1 MDAIK
6 DVDIK
11 DQLIEELRKNFLDI
25 TNACENVGVSFECY
39 VKLLDCEYFQKGL
52 ESARQCRDD
61 FALRKFKDALE
72 SGNVQAAVEY
82 QKMLRQ
88 SDDKNEA
95 LVIRKKSMKY
105 YIETAETKANVLRT
119 FSDVFGESAKIAEKF
134 YQAAMTEFGLLSP
147 AQRKKEELKNKDSK
161 MSVLLEQGKL
171 NELDMIRGL
180 LKQSLDDAENAEY
193 PSERAKASEQS
204 IRLTQRKDEIEEKAR
219 REDDSDDTPIGLKV
233 DAIMFQS
240 SPAHVR
246 RVMDQIDMLEIK
258 KIENA

>member
-1 MDAIK
+1 MAG
-6 DVDIK
+6 
-11 DQLIEELRKNFLDI
+11 
-25 TNACENVGVSFECY
+25 EN
-39 VKLLDCEYFQKGL
+39 
-52 ESARQCRDD
+52 RQWRDD
-61 FALRKFKDALE
+61 FALRKFKDLLE
-72 SGNVQAAVEY
+72 SNNAQAIIEY

-105 YIETAETKANVLRT
+105 YIETAETKATVLRT

>member
-1 MDAIK
+1 MIK
-6 DVDIK
+6 DQDIK
-11 DQLIEELRKNFLDI
+11 DRLIEELRKNFLDI
-25 TNACENVGVSFECY
+25 SSACEDVGVSFEYY

-147 AQRKKEELKNKDSK
+147 AQRKKEELKSSSTK
-161 MSVLLEQGKL
+161 MSVLFEQGKL

-180 LKQSLDDAENAEY
+180 LSKQLHDAESSEY
-193 PSERAKASEQS
+193 PSERKNATDECIK
-204 IRLTQRKDEIEEKAR
+204 LTQRMEDIEERRR
-219 REDDSDDTPIGLKV
+219 REKEDDKTPLFDKL
-233 DAIMFQS
+233 DAIIARTT
-240 SPAHVR
+240 P
-246 RVMDQIDMLEIK
+246 D
-258 KIENA
+258 KISELKERIMSKGIACS